1 MKKNLIFVDTWAWY
15 AMSNRKDKDHQKA
28 KELNIKFVL
37 EGYRYV
43 TTNFIFAE
51 SYTLI
56 IMRGK
61 NHHAAIKFGENLK
74 QMIRLGGIDY
84 FRITEQIEKDAWEI
98 AKQYDDKDFSYI
110 DCTSFALMKNLGISI
125 AFTNDDH
132 FKQMGFQIVE

>member
-1 MKKNLIFVDTWAWY
+1 MEKKLLFVDTWAWY
-15 AMSNRKDKDHQKA
+15 AMSNRNDKDHQKA
-28 KELNIKFVL
+28 KELNRKFVS

-74 QMIRLGGIDY
+74 QMIRLGAIDY
-84 FRITEQIEKDAWEI
+84 LTQLPRP
-98 AKQYDDKDFSYI
+98 
-110 DCTSFALMKNLGISI
+110 
-125 AFTNDDH
+125 
-132 FKQMGFQIVE
+132 